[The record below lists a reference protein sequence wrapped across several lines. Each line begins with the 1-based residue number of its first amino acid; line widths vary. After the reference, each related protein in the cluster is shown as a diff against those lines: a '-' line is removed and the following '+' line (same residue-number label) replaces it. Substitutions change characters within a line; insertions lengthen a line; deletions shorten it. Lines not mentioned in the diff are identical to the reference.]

1 MGKDRIME
9 SLKLIFTITSLIL
22 LLPSMAKIAGAD
34 ASEELFSFCS
44 TYYIFVI
51 SRLFDLFLKSRRQ
64 PIRFFKVWERINQW
78 ASVLAAALSFGIL
91 CPGLSGILGAL
102 KIRAILAVLFG
113 VAASCVAEEF
123 IEIVFHEAYSEAL
136 QKRLLKEYGVEK
148 RRNVDYE

>member
-22 LLPSMAKIAGAD
+22 LLPSMAKIPEKD

-51 SRLFDLFLKSRRQ
+51 SRLLDLFLKSRRQ
-64 PIRFFKVWERINQW
+64 PVRFFKVWERINQW

-91 CPGLSGILGAL
+91 CPSFSKNLGTL
-102 KIRAILAVLFG
+102 EIRSILAVLFG

-123 IEIVFHEAYSEAL
+123 IELVFYEAYSESL
-136 QKRLLKEYGVEK
+136 QKRLLKEYDAEK
-148 RRNVDYE
+148 RKDVDYE